1 MGDVIPHWLDKAPQW
16 VIYAMCVA
24 LAARWLSAWW
34 TERRKGQTD
43 SASAAVTDA
52 ATVSATLATALDETR
67 KALRDEREDNRSKDA
82 RIDQLEARCEELRQQ
97 IIDQRS
103 EYDEQIR
110 ALQAKVFEVT
120 NQLDSLRQRL
130 EADFPQP

>member
-1 MGDVIPHWLDKAPQW
+1 
-16 VIYAMCVA
+16 
-24 LAARWLSAWW
+24 
-34 TERRKGQTD
+34 
-43 SASAAVTDA
+43 VTDA